1 MKTILNLVIM
11 LFCAVAFGQDQ
22 KVEYKKLDND
32 LVKVTYYYAD
42 NSNLIERE
50 GFFNDGK
57 LHGTWVSYNIEGNT
71 TTIANYVNGKK
82 DGVWTYFKKD
92 KVNVVTY
99 KLNKIIN
106 VEEKALAVN

>member
-1 MKTILNLVIM
+1 MKIIINLVIM
-11 LFCAVAFGQDQ
+11 LFCVMAFSQEQ
-22 KVEYKKLDND
+22 KVEYKKLSNN

-50 GFFNDGK
+50 GFFNDRK
-57 LHGTWVSYNIEGNT
+57 LHGTWVSYNVEGNT
-71 TTIANYVNGKK
+71 TTIANYSNGKK

-99 KLNKIIN
+99 KLNKIVN
-106 VEEKALAVN
+106 VEEKTLAVN